1 MSYATIGWRCSS
13 KEEFTVTTKARVTKE
28 GLLIPKEVADRALG
42 EGSGEVEI
50 LEEPGRLLIVAEQ
63 ATAGDADVAEGR
75 TGLESGDDPILGLG
89 RNPVRTGVRD
99 GSTEHDRHLYG
110 AGG

>member
-1 MSYATIGWRCSS
+1 M
-13 KEEFTVTTKARVTKE
+13 TTKARVTKE
-28 GLLIPKEVADRALG
+28 GLLIPKDVADRALG

-50 LEEPGRLLIVAEQ
+50 LEEPGRLLIVAGSE
-63 ATAGDADVAEGR
+63 ATAGGDDAAEGSE
-75 TGLESGDDPILGLG
+75 GNAVLESGDDPILGLG
-89 RNPVRTGVRD
+89 RNPVRTGIRD

>member
-1 MSYATIGWRCSS
+1 M
-13 KEEFTVTTKARVTKE
+13 TTKARVTQE

-50 LEEPGRLLIVAEQ
+50 LEEPGRLLIVAGSK
-63 ATAGDADVAEGR
+63 ASTGGADAAEEADGSEGR
-75 TGLESGDDPILGLG
+75 AGLESGDDPIFGLG
-89 RNPVRTGVRD
+89 RNPVRTGLRD

>member
-1 MSYATIGWRCSS
+1 M
-13 KEEFTVTTKARVTKE
+13 TTKARVTKE

-42 EGSGEVEI
+42 EEFGEVEI
-50 LEEPGRLLIVAEQ
+50 LEEPGRLLIVAGSE
-63 ATAGDADVAEGR
+63 ATAGGANATDAAKGN
-75 TGLESGDDPILGLG
+75 TGLESGDDPIFRLG
-89 RNPVRTGVRD
+89 RNPVRTGLRD

>member
-1 MSYATIGWRCSS
+1 M
-13 KEEFTVTTKARVTKE
+13 TTKARVTKE
-28 GLLIPKEVADRALG
+28 GLLIPKEVAERALG

-50 LEEPGRLLIVAEQ
+50 LEEPGRLLIVAGSKVK
-63 ATAGDADVAEGR
+63 AGGADAAEARAGW
-75 TGLESGDDPILGLG
+75 ESGDDPILGLG

-99 GSTEHDRHLYG
+99 GSTEHDRYLYG